1 MPVDECAR
9 GHGRARV
16 NKPAERLGT
25 GVLPCSAEDLSAF
38 PAPSS
43 RLTAAEAPLH
53 LGTGYAAL
61 LLQMQETRSC
71 SPRRHAHLCLG
82 GLCALPACA
91 RLKRL
96 GESKTEPPALL
107 SQTWSH
113 GEGELLK
120 SSERPRGSGG
130 AGLGRRG
137 AALGPSLFSAARLS
151 VLFRPSVR
159 PRPSRSAGTFPLAW
173 PRVNKPC
180 CAAWRRH
187 VTWAGGGR
195 ALRS

>member
-38 PAPSS
+38 SAPSS

-96 GESKTEPPALL
+96 GESKTELPALL

-113 GEGELLK
+113 GESELLK
-120 SSERPRGSGG
+120 SSERPRGPG
-130 AGLGRRG
+130 ARASAG
-137 AALGPSLFSAARLS
+137 AAPRWDHLCSRQLGCLYFSAPRCAPAPRARL
-151 VLFRPSVR
+151 VLFHSP
-159 PRPSRSAGTFPLAW
+159 
-173 PRVNKPC
+173 
-180 CAAWRRH
+180 
-187 VTWAGGGR
+187 GR
-195 ALRS
+195 E